1 MQYNI
6 FELYF
11 MMVDKMIYFYD
22 SLISQGLFSALII
35 MVVGLI
41 FGHEFGKLT
50 TSLVRNTGIDRV
62 LEKIGMK
69 KFLKKGGLKFS
80 IENLAGWLVK
90 WFFIFFA
97 LMTAVDS
104 LGLPQTS
111 DFLDRMLSYIPNLI
125 AALVILTIGLIISQ
139 MISEALEAAS
149 KATGIK
155 MYHLAAIGAKYML
168 IIVTI
173 LVAFEQVGI
182 KTEILSIFAGG
193 FSLMIALAGGLAF
206 GLGGQ
211 YYARE
216 LLEEFK
222 NNMKK

>member
-90 WFFIFFA
+90 WFFIFF
-97 LMTAVDS
+97 
-104 LGLPQTS
+104 
-111 DFLDRMLSYIPNLI
+111 
-125 AALVILTIGLIISQ
+125 
-139 MISEALEAAS
+139 
-149 KATGIK
+149 
-155 MYHLAAIGAKYML
+155 
-168 IIVTI
+168 
-173 LVAFEQVGI
+173 
-182 KTEILSIFAGG
+182 
-193 FSLMIALAGGLAF
+193 
-206 GLGGQ
+206 
-211 YYARE
+211 
-216 LLEEFK
+216 
-222 NNMKK
+222 